1 MTSRVGVAVGQRAAT
16 ITGRRSKYA
25 PQPPRHLR
33 MSSCPQGGAVEDL
46 EEVGSEAEEE
56 EEDAEEME
64 RLAAALEQRLHE
76 RGRSGQRPI

>member
-1 MTSRVGVAVGQRAAT
+1 
-16 ITGRRSKYA
+16 
-25 PQPPRHLR
+25 
-33 MSSCPQGGAVEDL
+33 MSSFPQGGAVEDL